1 MNHKFK
7 KIEPISKRKI
17 EERLQKSKLL
27 DLSNQYSDYIKIVN
41 DTATEMFEKLNTLEN
56 IIEYDVKLRNDL
68 FYLNSFENFLKQ
80 VSENFVE
87 GPQDSF
93 IIAACLMY
101 SLIDSKRVSF
111 KINSQTPNNMVQ
123 INYAIALNVALKVI
137 ATPLVYEQNTKGE
150 YVPFQL
156 ECVKIVLP
164 DKDIKLENFKERTIK
179 TLILNDIYGN
189 EYDPLSF
196 SLLLQMI
203 YFNSLK

>member
-1 MNHKFK
+1 MNQKQK

-27 DLSNQYSDYIKIVN
+27 ALSNQYSDYIKIVN
-41 DTATEMFEKLNTLEN
+41 ETTTEMFEKINTLEN
-56 IIEYDVKLRNDL
+56 IIEYGIKLENDL
-68 FYLNSFENFLKQ
+68 FYLNSFENLLKDI
-80 VSENFVE
+80 SDNFVE

-93 IIAACLMY
+93 IIASCLMY

-111 KINSQTPNNMVQ
+111 QVNAKTPNDIVQ
-123 INYAIALNVALKVI
+123 LNYAIALNVALKI
-137 ATPLVYEQNTKGE
+137 IENPLVYEQNNHGE

-156 ECVKIVLP
+156 ENVEIVLP
-164 DKDIKLENFKERTIK
+164 TKDIKLENIKQRILK
-179 TLILNDIYGN
+179 TLILNDVYGKDF
-189 EYDPLSF
+189 DPMSF